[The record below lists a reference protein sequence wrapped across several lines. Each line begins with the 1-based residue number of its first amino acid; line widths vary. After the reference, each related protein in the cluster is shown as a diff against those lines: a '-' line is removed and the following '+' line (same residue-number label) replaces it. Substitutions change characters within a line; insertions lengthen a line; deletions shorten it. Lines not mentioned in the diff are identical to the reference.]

1 MTSLPRQ
8 YVRNSMRLCEKSAKR
23 KLFRSWQKN
32 IIKAAKK
39 SGCRK
44 HMPGLLEI
52 CFISVEDSDEKSK
65 SLTSAEDQ
73 IF

>member
-1 MTSLPRQ
+1 MWEIAWGYVKSLLKEA
-8 YVRNSMRLCEKSAKR
+8 VR
-23 KLFRSWQKN
+23 KLAKN